1 MHPSR
6 YGEKR
11 KPGRSNL
18 LRRIEELE
26 TRWTDGS
33 GLVPHSP
40 QWLAFWQQQFHLYDT
55 GQPHEQLTLEAVRA
69 VMQATPD
76 DDDEDV
82 EGSERRRGYEYNCQ
96 APSPA

>member
-6 YGEKR
+6 HGEKR

-33 GLVPHSP
+33 GLAPHSP
-40 QWLAFWQQQFHLYDT
+40 EWLMFWQEQFRAYCAGL
-55 GQPHEQLTLEAVRA
+55 PHAQLTLEGMRA

>member
-6 YGEKR
+6 HDEKR

-26 TRWTDGS
+26 TQWTDGS
-33 GLVPHSP
+33 GLVPDSP
-40 QWLAFWQQQFHLYDT
+40 EWLSFWQEQVRLYET
-55 GQPHEQLTLEAVRA
+55 GQPHVRLTLEGVRA

-76 DDDEDV
+76 E
-82 EGSERRRGYEYNCQ
+82 
-96 APSPA
+96 PASL